1 MQQKN
6 HRRPLAVAVTIALNT
21 AMLSSA
27 WAQSTPP
34 TPNSPTAPASPTT
47 TATPAKPDDKKV
59 ESTKPPA
66 KPADTET
73 IVVTGIRASLEKS
86 LDVKR
91 DSGANVEVIT
101 AEDVGK
107 MPDKN
112 LADSLQRLA
121 GVAVRTDYDEA
132 EKVSIRGTNP
142 DMSLILFNGHTVSG
156 GDWFVADQGSSSRST
171 SLSLM
176 PSSVLNQ
183 AQVYKTSQAN
193 IVDGGLAG
201 TINVTTRKPL
211 DEKKGFGGVVNA
223 GGVYSDLPAKW
234 AHQLNASLNWK
245 NESNTLGFIGQVFAE
260 KRFMRRDSV
269 SRFAYGVNSG
279 WGEINTATMLGIT
292 DASLAGTGLRAA
304 DLNGVRMPGSMSTEF
319 VESVRDRKGG
329 MFAAQWRPTASLD
342 FTLTGFQS
350 EMNAN
355 NYGRLTSGAMY
366 SMLLGFG
373 GTTGGSTPNS
383 SNGRRVYAQ
392 IRNPV
397 IINTVSNYG
406 FPLRVLQSADIVFP
420 EGTTP
425 QYIGNSEG
433 FYRDGA
439 RATSGFIDLDAK
451 WRVNDNLVIK
461 GLFSTT
467 KGEGETKLDQGAT
480 FARFGT
486 GVSYTLGDLHSAP
499 SSRYFNSGSNQ
510 PGLNADGTG
519 YQLVSYG
526 AASNITIDKETSY
539 AVDATYNIMSGI
551 LTTLEA
557 GYRFADHDRDL
568 LRSGPMR
575 RSPILPTPPA
585 TGYQNYPSNFGSGFN
600 SSGWD
605 NTGFFLTPETL
616 RAFIATQLKP
626 TSDAFER
633 RVVGEIDMRERQTAA
648 YLMQNLEGDK
658 WSGNVGLRFVQTKI
672 NAQIVNPIPAGRC
685 PLIEPGAPVV
695 PCAAFPTAINTAAS
709 SPLLY
714 YDGVPFNPLSPSNLI
729 YYKIPTE
736 RTFNDILPS
745 VNLRFELA
753 PKWIA
758 RVGASKTIG
767 RQNYNILGSGFGTP
781 SCTAAGCTVTGPNP
795 NITPLYARNIDLSL
809 GWYFARRSLAMVN
822 VYQSLIKGYVKT
834 GANRQG
840 ETIDLLD
847 PSDNIIKPFF
857 INSSSQ
863 QGARIDGFEVIFETP
878 LAWGFGMTA
887 NASSARTQVE
897 DGRPMVGA
905 SNKAANLGL
914 YFEDDKMSARLVY
927 NYRDKYVASSTAP
940 APTANSQLTST
951 ILGVVQPAAL
961 LWAAPVSNVA
971 FSFNYNL
978 TKALRFSFDAT
989 NLLNPTRAQYRYSP
1003 EEQQKLDVSGRQ
1015 YFLTLRYRF

>member
-1 MQQKN
+1 MQHHVK
-6 HRRPLAVAVTIALNT
+6 PLVAAITIALN
-21 AMLSSA
+21 ALALSSA
-27 WAQSTPP
+27 TAQTAPATPP
-34 TPNSPTAPASPTT
+34 ATPASPTK
-47 TATPAKPDDKKV
+47 AEEAKKIEDAKK
-59 ESTKPPA
+59 A
-66 KPADTET
+66 KAAEPET

-91 DSGANVEVIT
+91 DSSANVEVIT

-156 GDWFVADQGSSSRST
+156 GDWYVSDQFSSSRST

-211 DEKKGFGGVVNA
+211 DEKKGFGGVVTA
-223 GGVYSDLPAKW
+223 GGVYSDLPDKW
-234 AHQLNASLNWK
+234 SHQLNASFNWK
-245 NESNTLGFIGQVFAE
+245 NDTNTLGFIGQIFAE

-279 WGEINTATMLGIT
+279 WGELNTATMLGIT

-304 DLNGVRMPGSMSTEF
+304 DLNGVRMPGSMSSEF

-329 MFAAQWRPTASLD
+329 MFAAQWRPMTNLD
-342 FTLTGFQS
+342 LTLTGFQS
-350 EMNAN
+350 EMGAN

-366 SMLLGFG
+366 SMLLGYGDPTG
-373 GTTGGSTPNS
+373 GTTANS

-397 IINTVSNYG
+397 IINTVSTYG
-406 FPLRVLQSADIVFP
+406 FPLRVLQSADIVYP
-420 EGTTP
+420 DGTTP

-451 WRVNDNLVIK
+451 WRVNDDLLVK
-461 GLFSTT
+461 ALFSTT

-480 FARFGT
+480 FARYGT
-486 GVSYTLGDLHSAP
+486 GVSYRLGDLHSAP
-499 SSRYFNSGSNQ
+499 FSRYFNSGTNQ

-519 YQLVSYG
+519 YRLVSYG
-526 AASNITIDKETSY
+526 AAGNLTIDKETSY
-539 AVDATYNIMSGI
+539 AIDATYNVMSGI

-557 GYRFADHDRDL
+557 GYRFADHERIAT
-568 LRSGPMR
+568 RNGPMR
-575 RSPILPTPPA
+575 RGSALPTPPG
-585 TGYQNYPSNFGSGFN
+585 TGYQNYPSDFGSGLGGG
-600 SSGWD
+600 GWD
-605 NTGFFLTPETL
+605 NGGFYLNPETL

-626 TSDAFER
+626 TSEAFER
-633 RVVGEIDMRERQTAA
+633 RVLNEIDMRERQTSA
-648 YLMQNLEGDK
+648 YLMQNLDGDK
-658 WSGNVGLRFVQTKI
+658 WSGNIGLRFVQTKI
-672 NAQIVNPIPAGRC
+672 NAQIVNPVPAGRC
-685 PLIEPGAPVV
+685 LLIEPGAPVI
-695 PCAAFPTAINTAAS
+695 PCAAFPNAINTAAS
-709 SPLLY
+709 SPLIY
-714 YDGVPFNPLSPSNLI
+714 YDGLPFNPLAGTI
-729 YYKIPTE
+729 YYKVPTE
-736 RTFNDILPS
+736 RTFNDVLPS
-745 VNLRFELA
+745 MNLRFEVAKNL
-753 PKWIA
+753 IA
-758 RVGASKTIG
+758 RFGASKTIG
-767 RQNYNILGSGFGTP
+767 RQNYNLLGSGFGAP

-795 NITPLYARNIDLSL
+795 NLKPLYADNYDLSL
-809 GWYFARRSLAMVN
+809 AWYFARRSILSVN
-822 VYQSLIKGYVKT
+822 VFKSNIDGYVKT
-834 GANRQG
+834 GAIRQG

-847 PSDNIIKPFF
+847 PADNVIKPFF

-863 QGARIDGFEVIFETP
+863 QGAKIEGVEVIFERP
-878 LAWGFGMTA
+878 IAWGFGVTS
-887 NASSARTQVE
+887 NFSRARTKVE
-897 DGRPMVGA
+897 DGRPMTGA
-905 SNKAANLGL
+905 SDKAMNLGL
-914 YFEDDKMSARLVY
+914 YFENDDMSARLVY
-927 NYRDKYVASSTAP
+927 NYRDRYVASTTAP
-940 APTANSQLTST
+940 GPTANSQSTST
-951 ILGVVQPAAL
+951 ILGVVQPTAL
-961 LWAAPVSNVA
+961 TWAAPVSNVA

-978 TKALRFSFDAT
+978 TKDLRFAFDAT
-989 NLLNPTRAQYRYSP
+989 NLLNPTRATYRYS
-1003 EEQQKLDVSGRQ
+1003 EDEQQKLDASGRQ
-1015 YFLTLRYRF
+1015 YYVTLRYKF